1 MNLGTVS
8 TALVTPFTPQETVD
22 YDQLQELVRHLLAT
36 GSESLVVNGTTGES
50 PVLTHEEKIAVI
62 QAVVK
67 EVNGKV
73 PVIAGTGS
81 NNTAQT
87 IAFTKE
93 VETLGVDGCMVVVPY
108 YNKPNQR
115 SLEAHFTAIANQA
128 EKPLML
134 YNIPGRSVVN
144 MTAETTAK
152 LSQHPRVQWMKEA
165 SGDMEQIAEVL
176 STSSSGL
183 TVYSGDDGLTLPL
196 YTIGAAGIV
205 SVASHIVGNEM
216 QQMLQA
222 FREGQH
228 EKAARYHKLLLP
240 VFNQLFTVPNPT
252 VVKYALSKLHG
263 FSETVRLPL
272 LTLTESEKVQFD
284 QVWDDFTEKRN
295 NWLNTDQD

>member
-8 TALVTPFTPQETVD
+8 TALVTPFTAQGAVD

-50 PVLTHEEKIAVI
+50 PVLSHEEKLAVI

-67 EVNGKV
+67 EANGKV
-73 PVIAGTGS
+73 SVIAGTGS

-93 VETLGVDGCMVVVPY
+93 VEALGVDGCMVVVPY

-115 SLEAHFTAIANQA
+115 SLVAHFTAIADNA

-144 MTAETTAK
+144 MTAETTSI
-152 LSQHPRVQWMKEA
+152 LSEHPKIQWMKEA
-165 SGDMEQIAEVL
+165 SGDLEQIAEVMSKSSTRL
-176 STSSSGL
+176 S
-183 TVYSGDDGLTLPL
+183 VYSGDDGLTLPL
-196 YTIGAAGIV
+196 YTIGAAGII
-205 SVASHIVGNEM
+205 SVASHVVGNDM

-228 EKAARYHKLLLP
+228 EKAANYHKLLLP
-240 VFNQLFTVPNPT
+240 VFNQLFTAPNPT

-263 FSETVRLPL
+263 FSDTVRLPL
-272 LTLTESEKVQFD
+272 LTLTESEKAQFD
-284 QVWDDFTEKRN
+284 HVWADFTEKRN
-295 NWLNTDQD
+295 NLLNTYKD

>member
-8 TALVTPFTPQETVD
+8 TALVTPFTAQGAVD

-50 PVLTHEEKIAVI
+50 PVLSHEEKLAVI

-67 EVNGKV
+67 EANGKV

-93 VETLGVDGCMVVVPY
+93 VEALGVDGCMVVVPY

-115 SLEAHFTAIANQA
+115 SLVAHFTAIADNA

-144 MTAETTAK
+144 MTAETTSI
-152 LSQHPRVQWMKEA
+152 LSKHPKIQWMKEA
-165 SGDMEQIAEVL
+165 SGDLEQIAEVMSKSSTRL
-176 STSSSGL
+176 S
-183 TVYSGDDGLTLPL
+183 VYSGDDGLTLPL
-196 YTIGAAGIV
+196 YTIGAAGII
-205 SVASHIVGNEM
+205 SVASHVVGNDM

-228 EKAARYHKLLLP
+228 EKAANYHKLLLP
-240 VFNQLFTVPNPT
+240 VFNQLFTAPNPT

-263 FSETVRLPL
+263 FSDMVRLPL
-272 LTLTESEKVQFD
+272 LTLTESEKAQFD
-284 QVWDDFTEKRN
+284 HVWADFTEKRN
-295 NWLNTDQD
+295 NLLNTYKD